1 MLSAMNR
8 ADLLHDAF
16 LLAETDL
23 NYSIAMNLTS
33 YLINEDDYQPW
44 VVAMRWFGQMNRLLD
59 RTHILPRFQVIQ
71 VLENYNCHSISS
83 SSSLLYSF
91 YTNSQSYA
99 RNLINRIYR
108 QIGWHIHRKDSF
120 KDRLVQNYVIRK
132 ICIILIEI
140 CKTTLVIVNK
150 IMFFILVNPILKF

>member
-71 VLENYNCHSISS
+71 VLENYNCHSTS

-120 KDRLVQNYVIRK
+120 KDRLVQNYVVKK
-132 ICIILIEI
+132 ICVILIEI
-140 CKTTLVIVNK
+140 CKITLVIV
-150 IMFFILVNPILKF
+150 IC

>member
-71 VLENYNCHSISS
+71 VLENYNCHSTSSSS

-120 KDRLVQNYVIRK
+120 KDRLVQNYVVKK
-132 ICIILIEI
+132 ICVILIEI
-140 CKTTLVIVNK
+140 CKITLVIV
-150 IMFFILVNPILKF
+150 IC

>member
-1 MLSAMNR
+1 MNR

-44 VVAMRWFGQMNRLLD
+44 VVAMRWFGQLNRLLD

-71 VLENYNCHSISS
+71 VLENNNCHSI

-120 KDRLVQNYVIRK
+120 KDRLVQNYVVRK
-132 ICIILIEI
+132 IRVILIEI
-140 CKTTLVIVNK
+140 CKTTLVIVYINK
-150 IMFFILVNPILKF
+150 IMFSILVNPILKF